1 MMTQSGPVYK
11 RHSGREIIYIEI
23 LRIIALYL
31 VLFNHTGNYGYSLYM
46 VSQES
51 RYYPIYLFLS
61 VITVC
66 NVPIFFMISGAL
78 LLGKEESL
86 RVLFRKRIR
95 KFLIVLI
102 GISFFYDVYL
112 WRFEGAP
119 LSLSSSLVG
128 MYSKSSPIALWYLYS
143 YLGTLVMLPLLRKLA
158 KAMNARDFA
167 YLALVQIIFSGLIP
181 IGQFVLSRGT
191 VTLNNYFSIPLITS
205 QNVFFVLM
213 GYFIHKVLDQRFFCL
228 RYVVMANLIAFAA
241 VVVSCLATH
250 YSWKITGAYTLFHK
264 SLIAVPTCAL
274 FFSAK
279 YLFSASRIFRQ
290 YCAAGFAFWVEQL
303 SESICSNICC
313 APRPSVYSLH
323 FSLTWGRFRL
333 VCSGF
338 SLPYALAA

>member
-1 MMTQSGPVYK
+1 
-11 RHSGREIIYIEI
+11 
-23 LRIIALYL
+23 
-31 VLFNHTGNYGYSLYM
+31 
-46 VSQES
+46 
-51 RYYPIYLFLS
+51 
-61 VITVC
+61 
-66 NVPIFFMISGAL
+66 
-78 LLGKEESL
+78 
-86 RVLFRKRIR
+86 
-95 KFLIVLI
+95 
-102 GISFFYDVYL
+102 
-112 WRFEGAP
+112 
-119 LSLSSSLVG
+119 

-279 YLFSASRIFRQ
+279 YLFSASRNIPPVLRGGICFLGGTTFGIYLLEYMLRAQ
-290 YCAAGFAFWVEQL
+290 TQRVFFALQPYLGTLPACMLWILVAVCFGCVITAILKQIPFLKNYL
-303 SESICSNICC
+303 S
-313 APRPSVYSLH
+313 
-323 FSLTWGRFRL
+323 
-333 VCSGF
+333 
-338 SLPYALAA
+338 